1 MVNKKLNKTQKSRY
15 RLVLS
20 ILLTGILF
28 YLIAKFIPVHE
39 GQPKPSIFKN
49 LFYALVFGFLP
60 FYIMPW
66 LNWIMGHEND
76 FEENMDGDP
85 KEKES

>member
-1 MVNKKLNKTQKSRY
+1 MLNKKLNKKQKNGF
-15 RLVLS
+15 RLMASV
-20 ILLTGILF
+20 ILTGIF
-28 YLIAKFIPVHE
+28 YYLISEFIPVHE
-39 GQPKPSIFKN
+39 GQPKPSILKN
-49 LFYALVFGFLP
+49 LFYASVFGFLP

-85 KEKES
+85 KAK